1 MIKRLAALV
10 IFFPGILVVT
20 LAGIGQAQLVLYD
33 NFDSGPIDPAK
44 WHGSQ
49 NQPGPSAPMT
59 ETIRRI
65 VTGQLQL
72 QVVNYGETTSD
83 VGTAPLGIQALRVND
98 PSSVTAMQAKVVVQS
113 AVAQACAA
121 NASTSQIR
129 AGIFGSFFNDGSST
143 GPDDETGNVRVLF
156 ELRQQSGG
164 TRTIRASITRCDDP
178 GCDNSTNI
186 DSHTFTQRWELGVA
200 RTLKLEWDA
209 ANDEFDLTVNPAAA
223 GTETVSLSYS
233 GISDADPP
241 ASDRKELRVQGLP
254 VNCTA
259 ARRRTSITARFDNV
273 MLDS

>member
-1 MIKRLAALV
+1 MVKRLAGLVVFFPV
-10 IFFPGILVVT
+10 IFVIT
-20 LAGIGQAQLVLYD
+20 LTGIGQAQLVLYD
-33 NFDSGPIDPAK
+33 DFAADLIDPAK

-49 NQPGPSAPMT
+49 NQPAASAPMT
-59 ETIRRI
+59 ETSRRI
-65 VTGQLQL
+65 VEGQLQL
-72 QVVNYGETTSD
+72 QMTDYGETTSD
-83 VGTAPLGIQALRVND
+83 VGTAPAAIQALRVND
-98 PSSVTAMQAKVVVQS
+98 PSSVTAMQAKVTVRS

-121 NASTSQIR
+121 NTSTSHAR

-143 GPDDETGNVRVLF
+143 GPEDETGDVRVLF

-164 TRTIRASITRCDDP
+164 AKTIRASITRCDDAE
-178 GCDNSTNI
+178 CNDATNI
-186 DSHTFTQRWELGVA
+186 DSRTFTQRWEVGVS
-200 RTLKLEWDA
+200 RILKLEWDA
-209 ANDEFDLTVNPAAA
+209 ANDEFDLTVNPGTA

-273 MLDS
+273 MLGS